1 MAGWMILGNRYPF
14 TYVEPPSSLTLMRT
28 DHSERITYVPESIV
42 RCRDCKYCHPR
53 PYYKEQMWCGLSGID
68 MTKTDGFCSWGK
80 RKDGE

>member
-1 MAGWMILGNRYPF
+1 MSEYVMKYDGWAEGMPIGAYLKVRDA
-14 TYVEPPSSLTLMRT
+14 MHARKR
-28 DHSERITYVPESIV
+28 ERIV